1 MVAARALE
9 SMLKG
14 NRLVVVI
21 LLSVMALAWLFLTD
35 MADMENISAVMAIAM
50 QGPPWGATG
59 FALMFLMWAVLMVG
73 MTLTSAAPMI
83 LLFATINRKRVTGS
97 AQHAPTRCFRAC
109 LSSRLDRI

>member
-1 MVAARALE
+1 MAFPYRHGRYGKYVG
-9 SMLKG
+9 G
-14 NRLVVVI
+14 NGDCDA
-21 LLSVMALAWLFLTD
+21 MACL
-35 MADMENISAVMAIAM
+35 
-50 QGPPWGATG
+50 GATG

-97 AQHAPTRCFRAC
+97 AQHAPTRCFRAG